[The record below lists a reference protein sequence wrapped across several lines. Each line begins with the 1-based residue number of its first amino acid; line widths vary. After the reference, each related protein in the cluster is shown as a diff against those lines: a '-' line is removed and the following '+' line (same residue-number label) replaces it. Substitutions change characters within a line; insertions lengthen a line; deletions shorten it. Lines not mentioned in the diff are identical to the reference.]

1 MALSAFYT
9 GHASLLYAIL
19 AQAAGNLAHL
29 GYQRETMLGVAM
41 RLYGAAVG
49 ELGRGIR
56 KVEFSVLVATVLA
69 LIMAEVCGIVAVV
82 VGFEDLI
89 TSSL

>member
-1 MALSAFYT
+1 
-9 GHASLLYAIL
+9 
-19 AQAAGNLAHL
+19 
-29 GYQRETMLGVAM
+29 M